1 MADNS
6 SLFIGLGG
14 LYTPASITKTDNKD
28 QIKTFPAQVLEV
40 CLDRQSPLYSS
51 TRDIGKIV
59 FRDPVLDY
67 NKPES
72 SITKIAY
79 PLDRSI
85 ARYPVPGEEVIIF
98 RAFGD
103 AGGTEATRT
112 VGNLFFYSFVV
123 SSMHN
128 VSFNTDPF
136 LATNI
141 RQLDPNNSSLTY
153 TQAELR
159 FDKKRKDLDLSKDG
173 SGNVKV
179 YKQLQPYEGDF
190 ILQGRFGNTIRFGS
204 TSPKTQTP
212 WAQSTTSPGT
222 SGDGI
227 MILRV
232 DRDFTTEETD
242 MLTTENIDQDD
253 STIYLCTSQKIEITL
268 GCSKDLKSWKTR
280 YGLTDSSK
288 NGGEDNVA
296 KTKDTSEL
304 WQKPIDSSAPADQQY
319 QSPTQ

>member
-1 MADNS
+1 MADKS
-6 SLFIGLGG
+6 SLFLGLGG
-14 LYTPASITKTDNKD
+14 LYSPKLSQAPNDKN
-28 QIKTFPAQVLEV
+28 QVKTFPAQVLEI
-40 CLDRQSPLYSS
+40 CLDDQSRLYNSA
-51 TRDIGKIV
+51 RDIGKIL
-59 FRDPVLDY
+59 FRDPILDY
-67 NKPES
+67 NKPED
-72 SITKIAY
+72 SITKLAY

-85 ARYPVPGEEVIIF
+85 ARYPVPGEEVMIF

-103 AGGTEATRT
+103 IGGTEASRT
-112 VGNLFFYSFVV
+112 VGNIFFYSFVV
-123 SSMHN
+123 SAMHN

-136 LATNI
+136 LATDLK
-141 RQLDPNNSSLTY
+141 RLDPNNSPTY

-204 TSPKTQTP
+204 TSPKAQTP
-212 WAQSTTSPGT
+212 WAQNTTSPGT

-232 DRDFTTEETD
+232 DRDYTTEETD
-242 MLTTENIDQDD
+242 MLTTESIDQDD
-253 STIYLCTSQKIEITL
+253 STIFLCTSQKIQITL
-268 GCSKDLKSWKTR
+268 SCSKDLKSWKTR
-280 YGLTDSSK
+280 FGLADSSK
-288 NGGEDNVA
+288 NGGGSNVA

-304 WQKPIDSSAPADQQY
+304 WQKPIDSALPANQQY